1 MIELD
6 HAGTE
11 HTYVLKEKKMDKD
24 EIVKQSMERKRKY
37 QETFRCLDCNV
48 GTLPDPN
55 HYSVHD
61 NIWEEAT
68 TNEEYVGSEV
78 HGDLCLRCL
87 KTRLGRDLRLSDFML
102 EYPVNNHITQELLNK
117 VNS

>member
-1 MIELD
+1 M
-6 HAGTE
+6 
-11 HTYVLKEKKMDKD
+11 
-24 EIVKQSMERKRKY
+24 KREFTRY
-37 QETFRCLDCNV
+37 QLNFKCLDCNMD
-48 GTLPDPN
+48 TLADPN

-68 TNEEYVGSEV
+68 TSEEYVGSEV

-87 KTRLGRDLRLSDFML
+87 KTRLGRDLQLSDFML
-102 EYPVNNHITQELLNK
+102 EYPVNNHITQELLSK